1 TYQLEAFVRA
11 VREGAALPVDVDDAV
26 ANMRLIDAC
35 YVAAGLHPRP
45 RMHTTTV
52 PGAKSAT

>member
-1 TYQLEAFVRA
+1 